1 MLQASVEFTTL
12 EANDL
17 SNKDCITSNKKRR
30 GWRRSER
37 KSFLLNQFKLQ
48 HSNLKL
54 RKSVSFPAN
63 KVYFIVTN

>member
-17 SNKDCITSNKKRR
+17 SNKDCITSNKKR
-30 GWRRSER
+30 RRSER